1 MDQFYQELR
10 KIQKKER
17 NNGTLARVEED
28 FYASIHEYLDELRQE
43 AMRDPFSNVHG
54 MLKEAQIIATEIC
67 ERREHKITDAAV
79 VNIHRSYHLFTG
91 KPKFDLIDTTP
102 LNLTPEEEKFY
113 FSLIDTLKNHRG
125 NISLE
130 KLSDDEDKVIK
141 PKDVQT
147 NTLISPDEVKP
158 KVSAVI
164 PSDEEPKDEVLE
176 RLDEISRA
184 NVIPQEPPKPKIEP
198 KDEVLERL
206 DEISRAKVIPQEPP
220 KPKVAPAPKPPAK
233 KAAYGSIEDNPNA
246 FDEQD
251 EFYDLESKK
260 LARDTELVTMLVF
273 DDVGSIVGVD
283 EKIYGPFRPQDL
295 VTLPLINAK
304 IFFKNRK
311 GRQVKI

>member
-28 FYASIHEYLDELRQE
+28 FYASIHEYLDELRKE
-43 AMRDPFSNVHG
+43 AMSDPFSNVHG

-67 ERREHKITDAAV
+67 ERREHKITNAAV
-79 VNIHRSYHLFTG
+79 LNIHRSYHVFAG
-91 KPKFDLIDTTP
+91 KPKFDLVDTTP

-113 FSLIDTLKNHRG
+113 FSLLDTLKNHRS

-130 KLSDDEDKVIK
+130 KLSDSDDEDAEESVVV
-141 PKDVQT
+141 PKQTQT
-147 NTLISPDEVKP
+147 NTLVPKP
-158 KVSAVI
+158 KVSKPVV
-164 PSDEEPKDEVLE
+164 EEPEDEVLN
-176 RLDEISRA
+176 RLEEINKAKIMNPLDS
-184 NVIPQEPPKPKIEP
+184 KPKAEP
-198 KDEVLERL
+198 KKNVSQNLE
-206 DEISRAKVIPQEPP
+206 E
-220 KPKVAPAPKPPAK
+220 
-233 KAAYGSIEDNPNA
+233 NPNA

-273 DDVGSIVGVD
+273 DEIGPIVGVD

-304 IFFKNRK
+304 VFFKNRK